1 MVSGGGAGGDAGQD
15 ARRQLLGPSSPLL
28 SGLPLPVSLR
38 DHKAVAT
45 ILSHSAGHLPLS
57 ELRAAIEAKRAED
70 ERRQRDRQLQLQL
83 HPHTDVG
90 HELDYSLDP
99 DMEPAFEGAGQ
110 GDERLQAAIFTA
122 TLSAYRQHE
131 RMIEIN
137 PSQHRIGQAVMTE
150 EERAGLEHRRQE
162 ADAASRAEHRAKDRQ
177 RMHSAWSQHETSD
190 SSRDWQ
196 PASRLSVSC
205 CSPLLLPLS
214 PSLLLSAPAP
224 PSSWIRRP
232 PLSRR
237 FEWTK
242 RRRRPAAQTSTRR
255 WRRPTA
261 ASPWTRKQWQRA
273 QLRTGRICSPPSGRI
288 CRAQWSRSGRDVM
301 RTGCCC
307 RLWTQPTARPRRRRG
322 QLAPQP
328 LPLCLGPACLQQPCP
343 CCRLPCRPPSSG
355 RQLRAPTLSTA
366 ARWCVPDAQQAC
378 LSCCSRLLP
387 LHPFVSLSSL
397 CAALPLLQ
405 VLALLTPPPPP
416 PAAIEAPLPVASPKP
431 RKGAATAQAKQGSK
445 KP

>member
-1 MVSGGGAGGDAGQD
+1 MVSAGGAGGDAVQD

-28 SGLPLPVSLR
+28 SGLPLPASLR

-224 PSSWIRRP
+224 PSSLIRRP

-242 RRRRPAAQTSTRR
+242 RRRRPAAQTSPGRR
-255 WRRPTA
+255 RRPTA

-273 QLRTGRICSPPSGRI
+273 QLRTGRICFPPSGRI
-288 CRAQWSRSGRDVM
+288 CRGQWSRSRRDVM

-307 RLWTQPTARPRRRRG
+307 RLWTQPTARPPQPQPALC
-322 QLAPQP
+322 QLTATPPLHPCLTEPLLPQP
-328 LPLCLGPACLQQPCP
+328 LPLCLGPACLQQPCLR
-343 CCRLPCRPPSSG
+343 CRLPCRPPSSG
-355 RQLRAPTLSTA
+355 RLLRAPTLSTA
-366 ARWCVPDAQQAC
+366 ARWCVPMRNKPVSAAAADC
-378 LSCCSRLLP
+378 SLSTLSSHSPPCVLRCRCCRCWLCSLRLLLLP
-387 LHPFVSLSSL
+387 LP
-397 CAALPLLQ
+397 
-405 VLALLTPPPPP
+405 
-416 PAAIEAPLPVASPKP
+416 
-431 RKGAATAQAKQGSK
+431 
-445 KP
+445 